1 MRYNK
6 SMNPCLLKFVGTEVM
21 MLQTTVKD
29 TNTTEYIAIYC
40 RTACAD
46 ENATF
51 LKGGAKA

>member
-1 MRYNK
+1 
-6 SMNPCLLKFVGTEVM
+6 MNPCLLKFVGTEVM